1 MLDRLPDLILDT
13 PDAPEIIGKF
23 IARADSD
30 SCLPTDFLEKER
42 YQATDALVRRSL
54 DYCYALTK
62 DPRSVQ
68 TCWGTAI
75 GGFTDTSTLSEKVG
89 LFLNIQGFTRKI
101 HFFDSMNSN

>member
-23 IARADSD
+23 IARADSEK
-30 SCLPTDFLEKER
+30 CLPVNFIDEER
-42 YQATDALVRRSL
+42 YRAIDSLIKRSL

-62 DPRSVQ
+62 DQHSVK

-75 GGFTDTSTLSEKVG
+75 GGFTDTSTLSEKV
-89 LFLNIQGFTRKI
+89 TKI
-101 HFFDSMNSN
+101 SPKSRNLRIARVQF